1 VPGVTEVLTAFRADL
16 VAAGLVRR
24 ASDPR
29 AAGATP
35 PPPMVNE
42 PPEGPPGPGDDLGDG
57 LTGDPELVLSL
68 IGSGEVSPANSYDA
82 AVARTI
88 TLDVRYRSRTAAAL
102 RRAEALDAAIR
113 ARLIR
118 PETNYGYGFTLAEGT
133 PAAILVQAVGIFAG
147 FSPVN
152 RSRAG
157 GYDHR
162 ASYAVTVTPG

>member
-1 VPGVTEVLTAFRADL
+1 MADVNAVLTAFRAEL

-24 ASDPR
+24 PSEPR
-29 AAGATP
+29 AVGATP

-57 LTGDPELVLSL
+57 LNGDPDLVLSL
-68 IGSGEVSPANSYDA
+68 IGSGEVTPANSYDA
-82 AVARTI
+82 AAARTL
-88 TLDVRYRSRTAAAL
+88 TLDVRYRSKTASAL

-118 PETNYGYGFTLAEGT
+118 PETNYGYGFILADGT
-133 PAAILVQAVGIFAG
+133 PAALLVQAVTVFGG
-147 FSPVN
+147 FGPIS

-157 GYDHR
+157 GYDHV
-162 ASYAVTVTPG
+162 AKYAVVVTP